1 MKVAVPLAALLFTAA
16 AASAQSVLPP
26 VPQIPE
32 SPSVQSPQPAPLEP
46 ASVERAS
53 ASQQPPIFRSDSELV
68 ALNVAVQDGRNY
80 VRGLKPADFAVYED
94 GVKQDVRFF
103 ESTSV
108 PIDLIVLLDTSASM
122 GDKMTLVRAAAAG
135 FLHTL
140 RPGDRGAVVAF
151 SDNVDV
157 LQPLT
162 TDAARLD
169 AAVQSTH
176 SHGGTALYNA
186 VYIALKQFGRASH
199 AEGDVRRQAIVVVSD
214 GADTTSLVSFDD
226 VLALAH
232 QMGVNIY
239 TVALQSEDAAQ
250 QAMQQTGRRYFSEAD
265 YAMKTLARDTGAQS
279 FFPAATE
286 LKSIYASIATD
297 LASEYSLGYVPGNRR
312 NDGRFRRIIVQVVTR
327 PDLHARTRQGYTLAT
342 GMNGTRSPY

>member
-1 MKVAVPLAALLFTAA
+1 VKVALPLAALLFTTAV
-16 AASAQSVLPP
+16 ASAQSVLPP
-26 VPQIPE
+26 VPQIPAGTL
-32 SPSVQSPQPAPLEP
+32 VQATQPAQPPP
-46 ASVERAS
+46 AAS
-53 ASQQPPIFRSDSELV
+53 QSTNLSQQPPVFRSGSELV
-68 ALNVAVQDGRNY
+68 ALNVAVQDGNGY
-80 VRGLKPADFAVYED
+80 VRGLKPSDFAVYED

-108 PIDLIVLLDTSASM
+108 PIDLVVLLDTSASM
-122 GDKMTLVRAAAAG
+122 GDKMALVHGAAAG

-140 RPGDRGAVVAF
+140 RSGDRGAVVAF
-151 SDNVDV
+151 SDNVEV

-162 TDAARLD
+162 ADQGRLD

-199 AEGDVRRQAIVVVSD
+199 HEDDVRRQAIVVLSD
-214 GADTTSLVSFDD
+214 GADTTSLVNFDD

-239 TVALQSEDAAQ
+239 TVALQSEYALQ
-250 QAMQQTGRRYFSEAD
+250 QLVQQGGRRYFSEAD
-265 YAMKTLARDTGAQS
+265 YAMKTLARDTGAES
-279 FFPAATE
+279 FFPASTE
-286 LKSIYASIATD
+286 LKGIYASIATD

-312 NDGRFRRIIVQVVTR
+312 NDGRFRRIVVQVVTR
-327 PDLHARTRQGYTLAT
+327 PDLHPRTRQGYTLAT
-342 GMNGTRSPY
+342 AATGTRSPY

>member
-1 MKVAVPLAALLFTAA
+1 MKVAVTLAAALLYAA
-16 AASAQSVLPP
+16 AASAQSPVPA

-32 SPSVQSPQPAPLEP
+32 GTANPSPQPAP
-46 ASVERAS
+46 SRISQS
-53 ASQQPPIFRSDSELV
+53 ANSSHQPPVFRSAAELV

-80 VRGLKPADFAVYED
+80 VTGLKPTDFAVYED

-122 GDKMTLVRAAAAG
+122 SDKIDVVHAAAIG

-162 TDAARLD
+162 SEMARLD

-186 VYIALKQFGRASH
+186 VYIALKEFGRAAHNSD
-199 AEGDVRRQAIVVVSD
+199 DVRRQAIVVLSD
-214 GADTTSLVSFDD
+214 GADTVSLVNFDD

-232 QMGVNIY
+232 GMGVNIY
-239 TVALQSEDAAQ
+239 TVGLQSEYAAQ
-250 QAMQQTGRRYFSEAD
+250 QAAQQSGHRYFSESD
-265 YAMKTLARDTGAQS
+265 YAMKTLARDTGGQS
-279 FFPAATE
+279 FFPSPVE
-286 LKSIYASIATD
+286 LKGIYASIASD
-297 LASEYSLGYVPGNRR
+297 LANEYSLGYVPGNTR

-327 PDLHARTRQGYTLAT
+327 PDLRARTRQGYTLA
-342 GMNGTRSPY
+342 GSGSGTRSPY

>member
-1 MKVAVPLAALLFTAA
+1 MKVAVTLAALLLSAA
-16 AASAQSVLPP
+16 PASAQSVLPP
-26 VPQIPE
+26 VPQLP
-32 SPSVQSPQPAPLEP
+32 QSQPASAP
-46 ASVERAS
+46 AS
-53 ASQQPPIFRSDSELV
+53 ASTPQPPVFRSGSDLV
-68 ALNVAVQDGRNY
+68 ALNVAVQDGKNY
-80 VRGLKPADFAVYED
+80 VTGLQPADFAVYED
-94 GVKQDVRFF
+94 GVRQDVRFF
-103 ESTSV
+103 ESTAV

-122 GDKMTLVRAAAAG
+122 GDKIDLVHAAATG

-162 TDAARLD
+162 TDAARLE

-176 SHGGTALYNA
+176 AHGGTALYNA
-186 VYIALKQFGRASH
+186 VYIALKQFGRARH
-199 AEGDVRRQAIVVVSD
+199 KGDDVRRQAIVVLSD

-239 TVALQSEDAAQ
+239 TVGLQSQYAAQ
-250 QAMQQTGRRYFSEAD
+250 QLTQQGARRYFSEAD
-265 YAMKTLARDTGAQS
+265 YAMKTLARDTGAES
-279 FFPAATE
+279 FFPAPEE
-286 LKSIYASIATD
+286 LKGIYASISRD
-297 LASEYSLGYVPGNRR
+297 LANEYSLGYVPGNTR

-327 PDLHARTRQGYTLAT
+327 PDLHARTRQGYTLASS
-342 GMNGTRSPY
+342 GSATRSPY